1 MKPTAITQ
9 IAAGIHQITVG
20 EGALILCGDSS
31 RRVRRI
37 EL

>member
-1 MKPTAITQ
+1 MKPTTITQ
-9 IAAGIHQITVG
+9 IAAGIHQIAVG
-20 EGALILCGDSS
+20 AALIFCGDAS